1 MRKQAAVAVVLLVVG
16 LGFGC
21 VAYHIWGAPST
32 TPDQRESIRTVQL
45 NFVNAQNALNSSPE
59 YKACLDNPP
68 CKAFLGSQVLA
79 NYIQAQTN
87 VQNSVQAVF
96 SQAKADP
103 AVWELDPTL
112 HFSRINKSVLN
123 APPAP
128 SQGPPSTSSNPAATP
143 NAPASTPPAPAKK

>member
-16 LGFGC
+16 LGFGY

-112 HFSRINKSVLN
+112 HFSRIKKSVLN
-123 APPAP
+123 APPVPA
-128 SQGPPSTSSNPAATP
+128 QAPAAA
-143 NAPASTPPAPAKK
+143 APAPQPTPAPAAAKK